1 MLLNVNNLMEVAEH
15 FKRIFTEICL
25 NMQYRLLKIA
35 NSKLSQRL
43 RTKQNVIIQLRN
55 KSYLICTVL
64 YACKKDHLLSLC
76 LERGDKGYKLYVIAL
91 C

>member
-1 MLLNVNNLMEVAEH
+1 MEAAEH
-15 FKRIFTEICL
+15 FKRIFTEISL

-55 KSYLICTVL
+55 KTV
-64 YACKKDHLLSLC
+64 
-76 LERGDKGYKLYVIAL
+76 I
-91 C
+91 